1 MALPSVTPQEL
12 QVLGAIQVA
21 ACQLCVWA
29 VGVVGAVVGAV
40 VGFVATDV
48 VAEEAGE
55 LVDFVDI
62 MFSVELV
69 SCAAALSILFPHAD
83 RDKHSASVRT
93 RVNVLSITMPPLKID
108 YLQWD

>member
-1 MALPSVTPQEL
+1 MALPSVAPQEV
-12 QVLGAIQVA
+12 QVFGVMQLAS
-21 ACQLCVWA
+21 CQLCVW
-29 VGVVGAVVGAV
+29 VVAVVGVV

-48 VAEEAGE
+48 VVEEVGE
-55 LVDFVDI
+55 LVDSVEI

-93 RVNVLSITMPPLKID
+93 RVNVLSITMPPLKVD
-108 YLQWD
+108 YLVV